1 MLPVAIGQS
10 RRYDPEMI
18 SVAET
23 RAPQRR
29 RLLPGY
35 RAEVSV
41 TKLFEPVGKTLVVTA
56 PEASIIASLLPQ
68 IQLREELAETLWR
81 EQDEHQ
87 AMRLIDRITAI
98 EDAWGKQ
105 GVGVRRKILW
115 F

>member
-1 MLPVAIGQS
+1 
-10 RRYDPEMI
+10 MI

-23 RAPQRR
+23 VAPKKRR
-29 RLLPGY
+29 VFSGY

-41 TKLFEPVGKTLVVTA
+41 TKLFEPIGKTLVVTV
-56 PEASIIASLLPQ
+56 PDASLFDALLPQ
-68 IQLREELAETLWR
+68 IRLREELAETLWR
-81 EQDEHQ
+81 EQDQYH
-87 AMRLIDRITAI
+87 ALHLIDRITAI

>member
-1 MLPVAIGQS
+1 
-10 RRYDPEMI
+10 MI

-23 RAPQRR
+23 LAPKKRR
-29 RLLPGY
+29 FLAGY

-41 TKLFEPVGKTLVVTA
+41 TKLFEPMGKTLVVTA
-56 PEASIIASLLPQ
+56 PDASLFDALLPQ

-81 EQDEHQ
+81 EKDEFQ
-87 AMRLIDRITAI
+87 AMHLIDRITAI